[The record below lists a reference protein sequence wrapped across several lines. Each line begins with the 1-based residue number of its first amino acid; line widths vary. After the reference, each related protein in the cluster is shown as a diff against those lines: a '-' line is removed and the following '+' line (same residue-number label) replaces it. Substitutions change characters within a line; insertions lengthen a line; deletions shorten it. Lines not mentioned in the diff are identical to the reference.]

1 MKLVVAIIKPFK
13 LDEVRQA
20 LTAIGVHGMTVTE
33 VKGYGRQKG
42 HTEIY
47 RGAEYVVNFL
57 PKLRIEIAVA
67 SDIAEKA
74 VGVITANARTGQIGD
89 GKIFVTPIDHALQNP
104 HRRDRQRRALRFQYF
119 NARRQRCRRASR
131 DSQETTTRRGN
142 SMGAPSYRAA
152 SNAALTLLAANFL
165 LTTPAS
171 AETSAINPADTA
183 WMIVATALVLMM
195 TIPGLALFYSGMV
208 RKKNV
213 LATMAQSLAAVAM
226 ISILWV
232 AFGYSLAFV
241 GDGPWIGSLDRWFL
255 VGMTMDSVNPA
266 AKTIPEALFMLY
278 QMTFAIITVAL
289 VAGAVADRMR
299 FSAYLLFSA
308 GWFMFAYVPLAHWVW
323 GGGFLATM
331 GVLDFAGGLVVH
343 LSAGVGGLVAAK
355 VMGRRHGY
363 GSENLAPFDLSLAVM
378 GTGLLWVGW
387 FGFNGGS
394 ALAANSRAVMAIT
407 ATHLAAC
414 AGALTW
420 AAIEWATR
428 RKPSVL
434 GMISGAIAGLGTITP
449 ASGFVAPWHGVIIG
463 VVAGTLC
470 FWACTWLKQR
480 LQYDDSLD
488 VFGVH
493 GIGGMTGTL
502 LAGVFAVSAIGGTSG
517 LLEGNPQQVLIQLY
531 GVAATLVWSGGVTF
545 VLLKLVSVFVPLR
558 VSLQQEL
565 EGLDISQHGE
575 ALQ

>member
-1 MKLVVAIIKPFK
+1 
-13 LDEVRQA
+13 
-20 LTAIGVHGMTVTE
+20 
-33 VKGYGRQKG
+33 
-42 HTEIY
+42 
-47 RGAEYVVNFL
+47 
-57 PKLRIEIAVA
+57 
-67 SDIAEKA
+67 
-74 VGVITANARTGQIGD
+74 
-89 GKIFVTPIDHALQNP
+89 
-104 HRRDRQRRALRFQYF
+104 
-119 NARRQRCRRASR
+119 
-131 DSQETTTRRGN
+131 
-142 SMGAPSYRAA
+142 MGALSCRAA
-152 SNAALTLLAANFL
+152 RLAAPIGLAAVFGFA
-165 LTTPAS
+165 TPAF
-171 AETSAINPADTA
+171 AQAPGINGADTA

-241 GDGPWIGSLDRWFL
+241 GDGPWIGTLDRWFL
-255 VGMTMDSVNPA
+255 TGMTMDTVNPA

-289 VAGAVADRMR
+289 VAGSVADRIR
-299 FSAYLLFSA
+299 FSAYLLFSI
-308 GWFMFAYVPLAHWVW
+308 GWFTFVYVPLAHWVW
-323 GGGFLATM
+323 GGGFLGSL

-343 LSAGVGGLVAAK
+343 LSAGAGGLVAAK
-355 VMGRRHGY
+355 VMGRRLGY
-363 GSENLAPFDLSLAVM
+363 GTENLSPFDLSLAVM

-394 ALAANSRAVMAIT
+394 ALGANSRAVMAIV

-420 AAIEWATR
+420 GAIEWSIQ

-434 GMISGAIAGLGTITP
+434 GMISGAVAGLGTITP
-449 ASGFVAPWHGVIIG
+449 ASGFVAPWQGIIIG
-463 VVAGTLC
+463 VIAGLVC
-470 FWACTWLKQR
+470 FWACTWLKR
-480 LQYDDSLD
+480 RFNYDDSLD

-493 GIGGMTGTL
+493 GVGGLTGIL
-502 LAGVFAVSAIGGTSG
+502 LAGVFATASIGGTSG
-517 LLEGNPQQVLIQLY
+517 LIEGNPQQLLIQLY
-531 GVAATLVWSGGVTF
+531 GVVVTLVWSGGVTF
-545 VLLKLVSVFVPLR
+545 VLLKLVSAFVPLR
-558 VSLQQEL
+558 VSREHEL